1 LIILAQPWTRKK
13 FVQPAEIKANA
24 PGAHSTG
31 KEFPMHKINNY
42 SINKESTEDMINAGR
57 FNPCLEI
64 TYRDRSGKHTHKLSA
79 GYSDDIDVYRD
90 DLDTFILS
98 RNSRLGYVG
107 LEVFE
112 GAERTG
118 SIFLESHQVKE
129 VLGRE
134 DLAPFNA
141 IKRMREYLM

>member
-1 LIILAQPWTRKK
+1 MR
-13 FVQPAEIKANA
+13 
-24 PGAHSTG
+24 
-31 KEFPMHKINNY
+31 KINNY

-57 FNPCLEI
+57 FNLCLVI
-64 TYRDRSGKHTHKLSA
+64 IFRDRSGKHTHILSA
-79 GYSDDIDVYRD
+79 GYSDDINVYRD

-112 GAERTG
+112 GADKVGEF
-118 SIFLESHQVKE
+118 FLESHQVKE

-141 IKRMREYLM
+141 IKQLLEHIM

>member
-1 LIILAQPWTRKK
+1 MR
-13 FVQPAEIKANA
+13 
-24 PGAHSTG
+24 
-31 KEFPMHKINNY
+31 KINNY

-64 TYRDRSGKHTHKLSA
+64 IFRDRSGKHTHKLSA

-112 GAERTG
+112 GAEKTG

-129 VLGRE
+129 VLGRD
-134 DLAPFNA
+134 DLAPVNA
-141 IKRMREYLM
+141 IERLLERIM

>member
-1 LIILAQPWTRKK
+1 MR
-13 FVQPAEIKANA
+13 
-24 PGAHSTG
+24 
-31 KEFPMHKINNY
+31 KINNY

-64 TYRDRSGKHTHKLSA
+64 IFRDRSGKHTHKLSA

-112 GAERTG
+112 GADKTG
-118 SIFLESHQVKE
+118 AIFLESHQIRD
-129 VLGRE
+129 VLGCE

-141 IKRMREYLM
+141 IKKMREHIM